1 MGTCHCTTVE
11 YPDAMQYTTEPESS
25 HQFEY
30 LTQRYYMEQEHLR
43 KHVFPSNEV
52 SKSGRRNSIA
62 NKTDHSFATTHYSHD
77 MRTRL
82 DPKIAQSEMT
92 MYEDKY
98 EEYIL
103 EKDSQY
109 DSTSGFHPLSRELKE
124 EFVDSHTTPQ
134 GDTESDLYLQLRRS
148 LESDLYLPDED
159 IKKLEQYFS
168 ASDSGSTSI
177 GRTCFT
183 LYPNL
188 NECFVAPNVN
198 ADKRNENSVFR
209 KDPAK
214 IPLDIVEESKSDS
227 DMTESTITGWRPITA
242 KANKVVIV
250 NV

>member
-1 MGTCHCTTVE
+1 MGTCHCTSVE
-11 YPDAMQYTTEPESS
+11 HPDAMQYTTEPKD

-43 KHVFPSNEV
+43 KHMFPSNEV

-77 MRTRL
+77 MRTRR
-82 DPKIAQSEMT
+82 DPKITQSEMT

-98 EEYIL
+98 EEYLL

-109 DSTSGFHPLSRELKE
+109 DSTSELQRFHPLSRELKE
-124 EFVDSHTTPQ
+124 EFDDSHTTPQ
-134 GDTESDLYLQLRRS
+134 GDPERRS

-177 GRTCFT
+177 VRTFA
-183 LYPNL
+183 
-188 NECFVAPNVN
+188 APNVN

-214 IPLDIVEESKSDS
+214 IPLDILEESQSDS
-227 DMTESTITGWRPITA
+227 DRTESTITGWRPITA
-242 KANKVVIV
+242 KTNKITIV
-250 NV
+250 NL

>member
-11 YPDAMQYTTEPESS
+11 YPDAMQYTTEQKESS

-43 KHVFPSNEV
+43 KHMFPSNEI

-62 NKTDHSFATTHYSHD
+62 NKTDHSFATT
-77 MRTRL
+77 
-82 DPKIAQSEMT
+82 Q
-92 MYEDKY
+92 YEDKY
-98 EEYIL
+98 EEYLL

-109 DSTSGFHPLSRELKE
+109 DSTSELQRFHPLSRELKE
-124 EFVDSHTTPQ
+124 EFDDSHTTPQ
-134 GDTESDLYLQLRRS
+134 GDPERRS

-177 GRTCFT
+177 VRISPAACFA

-188 NECFVAPNVN
+188 NESFAAPNVN

-214 IPLDIVEESKSDS
+214 IPLDILEESQSDS
-227 DMTESTITGWRPITA
+227 DRTESTITGWRPITA
-242 KANKVVIV
+242 KTNKITIV
-250 NV
+250 NL